1 MFHTRRE
8 TRPNGRL
15 TSKVGALTLPRT
27 DGRGRRGEN
36 APNAPRIRRNV
47 PWEYSELSV
56 VWANPS
62 MTAEELSRL
71 LPGRTP
77 KAVSRV
83 RERYGRWRTEGF
95 TPPCQRCG
103 EHPVWEAAADGRRW
117 GLCKACTMEEREY
130 RERSGPALAARDN
143 AYRQR
148 KFKRRHK
155 GRQ

>member
-1 MFHTRRE
+1 M
-8 TRPNGRL
+8 
-15 TSKVGALTLPRT
+15 
-27 DGRGRRGEN
+27 
-36 APNAPRIRRNV
+36 

-62 MTAEELSRL
+62 MTAGELSRL

-77 KAVSRV
+77 KAVSRA

-117 GLCKACTMEEREY
+117 GLCKACTIEEREY
-130 RERSGPALAARDN
+130 RERSGPALAASDN

-148 KFKRRHK
+148 KFKRRH
-155 GRQ
+155 GR

>member
-1 MFHTRRE
+1 MLHASRE

-15 TSKVGALTLPRT
+15 TSEVGALTLPRT
-27 DGRGRRGEN
+27 DDCVRHGEN
-36 APNAPRIRRNV
+36 SPNAPRIRRNV

-77 KAVSRV
+77 KAVSRA

-117 GLCKACTMEEREY
+117 GLCKACTIEEREY

-148 KFKRRHK
+148 KFKRRH
-155 GRQ
+155 GR

>member
-27 DGRGRRGEN
+27 DGRGRHGEN
-36 APNAPRIRRNV
+36 APDAPRIRRNV

-117 GLCKACTMEEREY
+117 GLCKACTIAEREY
-130 RERSGPALAARDN
+130 REKSGPALAARDN